1 MIRIALVLA
10 LVLVPAALADG
21 GPSPGVDQG
30 SYGLLSAN
38 GAIRYVTLSGTHSTV
53 LEAIRTSDGHVL
65 RWRSIPGGWGIPF
78 VTYNGTT
85 GGLARNGRA
94 LVLAESAFVG
104 GLRNRSTFAVVD
116 PKTFGYEMISLKG
129 DFAFD
134 ALSPDARR
142 LYLIEHVSAMN
153 YNRYV
158 VRAYDLKEHTLTP
171 GKIADKTQKGWVM
184 QGFPASR
191 ASTADGRWVYTLYW
205 NPNGFPFVHAL
216 DTVQG
221 VAHCVGIASP
231 AGNQSAVID
240 YKLAVKGPK
249 LVVRTSGGAL
259 YRVIDRQT
267 WRVTKR

>member
-1 MIRIALVLA
+1 PHRRRQLVAGRPLARACLAHSRPVGLRAHERRAPDPRRRVDQHAVPLAHVPASRGLVLLTDHFRARGRSKSTPSKEATVIRIALVLA

-38 GAIRYVTLSGTHSTV
+38 GAVRYATLSGTHSTV
-53 LEAIRTSDGHVL
+53 LEAIRTSDGHIL
-65 RWRSIPGGWGIPF
+65 RWRTLEGGWGIPF

-116 PKTFGYEMISLKG
+116 PKTFGYEIISLKG

-158 VRAYDLKEHTLTP
+158 VRAYDLYRDRLLP
-171 GKIADKTQKGWVM
+171 GAIADRTQRGWVM
-184 QGFPASR
+184 
-191 ASTADGRWVYTLYW
+191 
-205 NPNGFPFVHAL
+205 NG
-216 DTVQG
+216 
-221 VAHCVGIASP
+221 SP
-231 AGNQSAVID
+231 V
-240 YKLAVKGPK
+240 
-249 LVVRTSGGAL
+249 
-259 YRVIDRQT
+259 
-267 WRVTKR
+267 